1 MSTTISIHN
10 FQIGNCSMAL
20 HIQTSAISL
29 GPRDLRSSSQIPI
42 TELAWRP
49 IDGRYIIVSWIP
61 DVHGTMW
68 DASLNEHW
76 QFGSVR
82 GQYGGIG
89 YRSPF
94 ITLLAFRSRDNGLA
108 FSDIMLLS
116 YKYPDQSYS
125 SAHRTVTFSMKRYIA
140 RVLHKPLVRHAVCY
154 QAAYCDFRFMFG
166 YLIELCYGHM

>member
-1 MSTTISIHN
+1 MNIDSSVASEDNTEESVIVRLSSRSWLS
-10 FQIGNCSMAL
+10 G
-20 HIQTSAISL
+20 L
-29 GPRDLRSSSQIPI
+29 GIMDQ
-42 TELAWRP
+42 
-49 IDGRYIIVSWIP
+49 
-61 DVHGTMW
+61 H
-68 DASLNEHW
+68 
-76 QFGSVR
+76 
-82 GQYGGIG
+82 
-89 YRSPF
+89 
-94 ITLLAFRSRDNGLA
+94 